1 MARRWISW
9 GRVALVVGVTVLLAG
24 GLLVY
29 DAVSPAKSSR
39 DMLRAAKTPVS
50 QLTVKVIPL
59 IPGSAAQEV
68 IALADEKQQG
78 WAKRLTS
85 KEGLQALVDSLGQAF
100 PFNYQLGETLVIPD
114 ECFVFKRKQYDA
126 DKVQF
131 WLLKQRN
138 KEDYLTLGM
147 LPAYMFAD
155 SKPWLSG
162 RARLGNP
169 VAIMSSWRMGL
180 RIPDGDPRLVSRWHT
195 LVRHEL
201 GHTMGLHHVENRDSL
216 MFGGQTLE
224 DLDAQSTQLT
234 KEDWQRLD
242 EVCPVEWD
250 E

>member
-1 MARRWISW
+1 MARRCISW
-9 GRVALVVGVTVLLAG
+9 GRVALVTGVVALLCG
-24 GLLVY
+24 GFLAY
-29 DAVSPAKSSR
+29 DAVSPATNTQVMR
-39 DMLRAAKTPVS
+39 TAAKTHAS

-68 IALADEKQQG
+68 IALADEKQRG

-100 PFNYQLGETLVIPD
+100 PFNYQLGETLAIPD
-114 ECFVFKRKQYDA
+114 ECFVFERKQYDA

-169 VAIMSSWRMGL
+169 VAVVSSWRMGL
-180 RIPDGDPRLVSRWHT
+180 RLPHGEPQLLNRWHT

-201 GHTMGLHHVENRDSL
+201 GHTLGLPHVEDRESL
-216 MFGGQTLE
+216 MFGGKTLE

-234 KEDWQRLD
+234 KADWQRLD
-242 EVCPVEWD
+242 EICPVEWD
-250 E
+250 